1 MMTLAC
7 SAVAQAGLAA
17 VTASLDD
24 TAAESL
30 VFVAGWLSTATDLTQ
45 QAMLIRELGSSFDVL
60 I

>member
-17 VTASLDD
+17 TTASLEE
-24 TAAESL
+24 TPAEAL
-30 VFVAGWLSTATDLTQ
+30 LFVAGWLTTATDLTHH
-45 QAMLIRELGSSFDVL
+45 AMLIRDLGSSLDVL

>member
-24 TAAESL
+24 NSPESL
-30 VFVAGWLSTATDLTQ
+30 LFVAGWLTTATDLTH
-45 QAMLIRELGSSFDVL
+45 QAMLIRDLGSSFDVL

>member
-1 MMTLAC
+1 MLTSAC

-24 TAAESL
+24 TSADAL
-30 VFVAGWLSTATDLTQ
+30 VFVAGWLTTAMDQTSQ
-45 QAMLIRELGSSFDVL
+45 GMLIRDLGSTFDAL